1 MNNPFNN
8 LTQEDIDYVNY
19 MDSTNSH
26 PQYIPSTVSL
36 NSGELNSEAQT
47 NNNMRESNYD
57 FTSINYNGGSN
68 GETSMSNIKPND
80 TDEISTGP
88 YIPTSQLFHSM
99 LNDMGSSSSS
109 QYNRPS
115 QFSSYS
121 TPLNMN
127 LDEVNSDPSK
137 LANTTLSHFP
147 GLYSNSGFDMLSVL
161 AKVANRPN
169 PQINLGPV
177 DMSCSFVVVDA
188 RQFDFPMV
196 YASQSFENLTGYSD
210 VEVIGKN
217 CRFLQSP
224 DGQVTLGSRRRYT
237 DNNSVHNLKKHVL
250 QGKEI
255 QVSLVNYKKGGQPFV
270 NLLTII
276 PIAYGN
282 GDEVTHFVGFQV
294 NLIDQPNNILQKMQ
308 DGTYMVNYSA
318 QPMLHSGIFQRSLDE
333 QFSSTPISSDF
344 SATPEVYELM
354 ETGEH
359 TDQEAML
366 RQWNQMLLEHSD
378 DFIHVLS
385 LKGLFLYCSPSCK
398 KLLGYEPEELIGR
411 NISMLC
417 EPSDLIPLMR
427 ELREAVK
434 TQEDLDPLCFLYRIK
449 NKHSGYFWFEV
460 QGRLYSEKDKVRK
473 CIVLTGRPR
482 PIYKLSMEAL
492 QSCGGLSTR
501 EFWSKLTLDGMY
513 LYVTNNSKNILELAP
528 EELIG
533 TSLYQMIRFDR
544 ATALTKTLQQV
555 ADGTTVKLKHRMLNK
570 NGHSVNIIST
580 FYPGDAT
587 EGKPATF
594 ILCQSKEVLDNEES
608 LDGISTTS
616 SAPSPQTNQ
625 KSTSIDNL
633 FSTLDAGGNTT
644 WQYELHRLR
653 IANQRLKDE
662 LQNLIS
668 RRRGRELSV

>member
-1 MNNPFNN
+1 
-8 LTQEDIDYVNY
+8 
-19 MDSTNSH
+19 
-26 PQYIPSTVSL
+26 
-36 NSGELNSEAQT
+36 
-47 NNNMRESNYD
+47 
-57 FTSINYNGGSN
+57 
-68 GETSMSNIKPND
+68 MSNIKPND